1 MSSIAGMTQ
10 QVFTSTPLPHVD
22 ENSKVWDIEEFDIIE
37 YPENNTSLDSFEEKP
52 IKDYLLE
59 KELQKLL
66 EL

>member
-1 MSSIAGMTQ
+1 MTQ
-10 QVFTSTPLPHVD
+10 QVFTSTPLPHAD